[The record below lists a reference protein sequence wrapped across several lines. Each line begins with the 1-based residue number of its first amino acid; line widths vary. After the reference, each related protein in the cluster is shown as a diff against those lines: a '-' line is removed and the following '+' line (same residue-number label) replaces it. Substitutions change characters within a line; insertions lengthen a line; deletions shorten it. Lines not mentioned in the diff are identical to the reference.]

1 MIEHDTPKGLSGVAL
16 ATEETF
22 VSGVTGRYAAALFD
36 LAQERKQTDQV
47 ATALDHF
54 ATLVNLNNDM
64 ARFVRSPALSTAE
77 QLRALD
83 ALLPRAEV
91 DGLAAQFIKMVAT
104 KRRLFA
110 ISGMIDDFNKLNDA
124 AKGVTRAQVTVA
136 QPLSEAHLA
145 SLKAE
150 IIKISGTSKVDLNV
164 KVDPAII
171 GGMIV
176 QLGSRMVDG
185 SLRTRLTTIHQRM
198 KEVG

>member
-1 MIEHDTPKGLSGVAL
+1 MHDTPEGLSGVAL
-16 ATEETF
+16 AKEETF
-22 VSGVTGRYAAALFD
+22 VSGVTGRYASALFD
-36 LAQERKQTDQV
+36 LARERKVTDLV
-47 ATALDHF
+47 AEGLARF
-54 ATLVNLNNDM
+54 ATLVNLNSDM

-77 QLRALD
+77 QLRALG
-83 ALLPRAEV
+83 ALLPRIEV
-91 DGLAAQFIKMVAT
+91 DGLAAQFIKMVAS
-104 KRRLFA
+104 KRRLFG

-136 QPLSEAHLA
+136 QPLSDANLA

-150 IIKISGTSKVDLNV
+150 LAKISGSNKVDLNV

-171 GGMIV
+171 GGLIV

>member
-1 MIEHDTPKGLSGVAL
+1 MHDTPEGLSGVAL
-16 ATEETF
+16 AKEETF
-22 VSGVTGRYAAALFD
+22 VAGVTGRYASALFD
-36 LAQERKQTDQV
+36 LAHERKQTDLV
-47 ATALDHF
+47 AEGLTRF
-54 ATLVNLNNDM
+54 ATLVNLNADM
-64 ARFVRSPALSTAE
+64 ARFVRSPALSAAE
-77 QLRALD
+77 QLRALG
-83 ALLPRAEV
+83 ALLPRIEV
-91 DGLAAQFIKMVAT
+91 DGLAAQFIKMVAS

-136 QPLSEAHLA
+136 QPLSDANLA

-150 IIKISGTSKVDLNV
+150 LVKISGSNKVDLNV

-171 GGMIV
+171 GGLIV